1 MSVWVRIPL
10 HLRLSRFS
18 RFPAFKFLAFSPRT
32 IHNGTTT
39 TLARHHVL
47 DRVLPNSTQTDSPR
61 EWLGAA
67 GNWTPQ
73 IHHGVAAL
81 HAYLRP

>member
-1 MSVWVRIPL
+1 MCGFESLFISVSPASPASPL
-10 HLRLSRFS
+10 SI
-18 RFPAFKFLAFSPRT
+18 FLAFSPRT